1 MQDKGLTHCCM
12 RTIFTTLL
20 CFLVCVAHASA
31 QSPVAT
37 ATGRPFDLGL
47 GYSYVHRF
55 DGPYDQVGLNGADAN
70 ISISVHSH
78 LSIRADLG
86 YARAANVLGTG
97 RHSDVLT
104 YLVGP
109 VFYPTA
115 RRHFNT
121 YIQALMGGARVTGPI
136 FLNGGGFLDGGW
148 ANKFSWA
155 AGGGA
160 EFWVTDSMTVRT
172 GVEYLRTA
180 YYDAALSIRG
190 QNNIRTTATVAYYF
204 GRRSR
209 RGR

>member
-1 MQDKGLTHCCM
+1 M

-20 CFLVCVAHASA
+20 CFLVCVARASA

-47 GYSYVHRF
+47 GYSYIRRF
-55 DGPYDQVGLNGADAN
+55 DGSYNQVGLNGADAT
-70 ISISVHSH
+70 ISIPVHSH
-78 LSIRADLG
+78 LAIRADLG
-86 YARAANVLGTG
+86 YARAANVLGSG

-104 YLVGP
+104 YLAGP

-121 YIQALMGGARVTGPI
+121 YVQALMGGARVTGPI
-136 FLNGGGFLDGGW
+136 LLNGGGFVPGAW
-148 ANKFSWA
+148 VNKFSWA
-155 AGGGA
+155 LGGGA
-160 EFWVTDSMTVRT
+160 EYWVTDSMAVRT
-172 GVEYLRTA
+172 GVDYLRTA
-180 YYDAALSIRG
+180 YFDSAQTIRG
-190 QNNIRTTATVAYYF
+190 QNNLRSTVTVAYYF